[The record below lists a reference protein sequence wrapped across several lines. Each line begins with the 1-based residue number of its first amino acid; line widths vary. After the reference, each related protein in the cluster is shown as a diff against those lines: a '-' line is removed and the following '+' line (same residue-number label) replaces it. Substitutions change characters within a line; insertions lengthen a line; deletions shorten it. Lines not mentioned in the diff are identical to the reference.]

1 MKTSAQQSIIEGLRN
16 WYRNAIRNSK
26 YRWIVVF
33 GSLLYLVSPFDISPD
48 VLPII
53 GWLDDGII
61 ATLLVT
67 EVSQLLFEQVNASK
81 KKANKETTQ
90 KADAT
95 ANTATAT
102 EQVVD
107 VQAVSVS

>member
-1 MKTSAQQSIIEGLRN
+1 MKTPAQQTIIESLRT
-16 WYRNAIRNSK
+16 WYRNLIRNSK
-26 YRWIVVF
+26 YRWIVVL

-48 VLPII
+48 VFPII

-81 KKANKETTQ
+81 KKNQEAAKNS
-90 KADAT
+90 ADA
-95 ANTATAT
+95 AA

-107 VQAVSVS
+107 VEAAPVG

>member
-1 MKTSAQQSIIEGLRN
+1 MKTSAQQPIIEGIRN

-26 YRWIVVF
+26 YRWLVVF
-33 GSLLYLVSPFDISPD
+33 GSLLYLVSPLDILPD
-48 VLPII
+48 VVPII

-81 KKANKETTQ
+81 RKNQQEANNSN
-90 KADAT
+90 DT
-95 ANTATAT
+95 AGTT

-107 VQAVSVS
+107 VEVVSVS

>member
-1 MKTSAQQSIIEGLRN
+1 MKTSAQQPIIESLRN
-16 WYRNAIRNSK
+16 WYRKAIRHSK
-26 YRWIVVF
+26 YRWLVVF

-48 VLPII
+48 VFPII

-67 EVSQLLFEQVNASK
+67 EVSQLLFERVSAPK
-81 KKANKETTQ
+81 KRGSQETRKETNTA
-90 KADAT
+90 ADA
-95 ANTATAT
+95 ATAT

>member
-1 MKTSAQQSIIEGLRN
+1 MKTSAQHTIVEGLRN

-26 YRWIVVF
+26 YRWLVVF
-33 GSLLYLVSPFDISPD
+33 GSLLYLVSPFDIAPD

-67 EVSQLLFEQVNASK
+67 EVSQLLFEQVNASRK
-81 KKANKETTQ
+81 KEQQ
-90 KADAT
+90 KA
-95 ANTATAT
+95 TATA
-102 EQVVD
+102 EQVID
-107 VQAVSVS
+107 VEAVSVG

>member
-1 MKTSAQQSIIEGLRN
+1 MKTPAQQTIIESLRT
-16 WYRNAIRNSK
+16 WYRNLIRNSK
-26 YRWIVVF
+26 YRWIVVL

-81 KKANKETTQ
+81 KKNQEAANNS
-90 KADAT
+90 ADA
-95 ANTATAT
+95 AAK
-102 EQVVD
+102 QVVD
-107 VQAVSVS
+107 VEAAPVG

>member
-1 MKTSAQQSIIEGLRN
+1 MKTPAQQTIIEGLRN

-26 YRWIVVF
+26 YRWLVVF
-33 GSLLYLVSPFDISPD
+33 GSLLYLVSPLDISPD
-48 VLPII
+48 VFPII

-81 KKANKETTQ
+81 KKNQEEASSS
-90 KADAT
+90 AD
-95 ANTATAT
+95 TATTT

-107 VQAVSVS
+107 VEAVSVS

>member
-1 MKTSAQQSIIEGLRN
+1 MKTSAQQTIIEGLRT
-16 WYRNAIRNSK
+16 WYRNIIRNSK
-26 YRWIVVF
+26 YRWIVVL

-48 VLPII
+48 VFPIV

-81 KKANKETTQ
+81 KKQSEEAGTA
-90 KADAT
+90 ADTAAT
-95 ANTATAT
+95 A

-107 VQAVSVS
+107 VDAVSVS

>member
-1 MKTSAQQSIIEGLRN
+1 MKTPEQQTIIESLRT
-16 WYRNAIRNSK
+16 WYRNLIRNSK
-26 YRWIVVF
+26 YRWIVVL
-33 GSLLYLVSPFDISPD
+33 GSLLYLVSPFDILPD
-48 VLPII
+48 VFPIV

-81 KKANKETTQ
+81 KKSKETASHS
-90 KADAT
+90 ADA
-95 ANTATAT
+95 AIAT

-107 VQAVSVS
+107 VEAVSVS

>member
-1 MKTSAQQSIIEGLRN
+1 MKTSAQQPIIESLRT

-26 YRWIVVF
+26 YRWLVVF

-48 VLPII
+48 VFPII

-81 KKANKETTQ
+81 KKNQEAANNS
-90 KADAT
+90 ADA
-95 ANTATAT
+95 ATTT

-107 VQAVSVS
+107 VEAAPVG

>member
-1 MKTSAQQSIIEGLRN
+1 MKTPAQQTLIESLRT
-16 WYRNAIRNSK
+16 WYRNVIRNSK
-26 YRWIVVF
+26 YRWIVVL

-81 KKANKETTQ
+81 KKNQEAADNS
-90 KADAT
+90 ADA
-95 ANTATAT
+95 AA

-107 VQAVSVS
+107 VEAASVG

>member
-26 YRWIVVF
+26 YRWLVVF
-33 GSLLYLVSPFDISPD
+33 GSLLYLVSPLDISPD
-48 VLPII
+48 VFPII
-53 GWLDDGII
+53 GWIDDGII

-67 EVSQLLFEQVNASK
+67 EVSQLLFEQINASK
-81 KKANKETTQ
+81 KK
-90 KADAT
+90 KAEEAST
-95 ANTATAT
+95 AADTAPAT

>member
-16 WYRNAIRNSK
+16 WYRKAIRHSK
-26 YRWIVVF
+26 YRWLVVF
-33 GSLLYLVSPFDISPD
+33 GSLLYLISPFDISPD
-48 VLPII
+48 VFPII

-81 KKANKETTQ
+81 KKASKETR
-90 KADAT
+90 KEADIA
-95 ANTATAT
+95 ADTATTT

>member
-1 MKTSAQQSIIEGLRN
+1 MKTPAQQTIIEGLRN

-26 YRWIVVF
+26 YRWLVVF
-33 GSLLYLVSPFDISPD
+33 GSLLYLVSPLDISPD
-48 VLPII
+48 VFPII

-81 KKANKETTQ
+81 KKDRPE
-90 KADAT
+90 ADSSAD
-95 ANTATAT
+95 TATAT
-102 EQVVD
+102 EQVVE
-107 VQAVSVS
+107 VEAVSVS

>member
-1 MKTSAQQSIIEGLRN
+1 MKTSAQQSIIESLRN

-26 YRWIVVF
+26 YRWLVVF

-48 VLPII
+48 VFPII

-67 EVSQLLFEQVNASK
+67 EVSQLLFEQVNAAK
-81 KKANKETTQ
+81 KKGNKETDTT
-90 KADAT
+90 ADT
-95 ANTATAT
+95 AA
-102 EQVVD
+102 EQVID
-107 VQAVSVS
+107 VQAVSIS

>member
-1 MKTSAQQSIIEGLRN
+1 MKTPAQQTIIESLRS
-16 WYRNAIRNSK
+16 WYRNVIRNSK
-26 YRWIVVF
+26 YRWIVVL

-81 KKANKETTQ
+81 KKSNKETGEEAATT
-90 KADAT
+90 AD
-95 ANTATAT
+95 TATAT

>member
-26 YRWIVVF
+26 YRWLVVF
-33 GSLLYLVSPFDISPD
+33 GSLLYLVSPVDILPD
-48 VLPII
+48 VFPII

-81 KKANKETTQ
+81 KKGNPKNNTA
-90 KADAT
+90 AD
-95 ANTATAT
+95 TATAT

>member
-26 YRWIVVF
+26 YRWLVVF
-33 GSLLYLVSPFDISPD
+33 GSLLYLASPLDISPD
-48 VLPII
+48 VFPII
-53 GWLDDGII
+53 GWIDDGII

-81 KKANKETTQ
+81 KKGKEETTTA
-90 KADAT
+90 AD
-95 ANTATAT
+95 TATAT

>member
-26 YRWIVVF
+26 YRWLVVF
-33 GSLLYLVSPFDISPD
+33 GSLLYLASPLDISPD

-67 EVSQLLFEQVNASK
+67 EVSQILFEQVNASK
-81 KKANKETTQ
+81 KGKKETNTA
-90 KADAT
+90 AD
-95 ANTATAT
+95 TATAT

>member
-1 MKTSAQQSIIEGLRN
+1 MKTSAQQSIIEGLRT

-26 YRWIVVF
+26 YRWLVVF

-48 VLPII
+48 VFPII

-67 EVSQLLFEQVNASK
+67 EVSQLLFEQVNTAK
-81 KKANKETTQ
+81 KKANKD
-90 KADAT
+90 ADAT
-95 ANTATAT
+95 ADTATTT

>member
-16 WYRNAIRNSK
+16 WYRNAIRNSR
-26 YRWIVVF
+26 YRWLVVF

-48 VLPII
+48 VFPII

-81 KKANKETTQ
+81 KKANKET
-90 KADAT
+90 DT
-95 ANTATAT
+95 AAGTAT

>member
-26 YRWIVVF
+26 YRWLVVF

-48 VLPII
+48 VFPII

-67 EVSQLLFEQVNASK
+67 EVSQLLFEQVNTSK
-81 KKANKETTQ
+81 KKKSQ
-90 KADAT
+90 QADVAD
-95 ANTATAT
+95 TATAT

-107 VQAVSVS
+107 VEAVPVS